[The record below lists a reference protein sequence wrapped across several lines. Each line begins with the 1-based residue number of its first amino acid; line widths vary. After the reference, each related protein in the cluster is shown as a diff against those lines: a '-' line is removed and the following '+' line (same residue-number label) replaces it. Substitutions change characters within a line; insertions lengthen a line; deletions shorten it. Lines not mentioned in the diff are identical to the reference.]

1 MIECNVR
8 DGILVVTPQMKRLD
22 ASKAPAFKDAIK
34 QQIDQGYHD
43 LVIDFT
49 DVEMVDSSGLGAIV
63 SCLKAVGSRGNV
75 TIASAR
81 GPVSRLLSLTR
92 MDKVF
97 SLYNSADDA
106 VAAMKR

>member
-1 MIECNVR
+1 MIECDIR
-8 DGILVVTPQMKRLD
+8 DGILVVTPQTKRLD

-34 QQIDQGYHD
+34 QQIDQGHHD
-43 LVIDFT
+43 LVIDFAG
-49 DVEMVDSSGLGAIV
+49 VEMVDSSGLGAIV

-81 GPVSRLLSLTR
+81 GPVSRLLNLTR

-97 SLYNSADDA
+97 AVYTDADEA